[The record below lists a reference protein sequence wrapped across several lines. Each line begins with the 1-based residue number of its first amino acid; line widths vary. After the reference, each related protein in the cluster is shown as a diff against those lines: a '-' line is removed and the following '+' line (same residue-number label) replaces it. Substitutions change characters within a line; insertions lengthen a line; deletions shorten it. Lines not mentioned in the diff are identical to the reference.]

1 MMGTLL
7 NFIDEVTKQHTVKD
21 MPKDVT
27 KDSFDK
33 YIAEVMKFINTVTG
47 GNADRC
53 PAPMQMGALTN
64 PEGSGWYPGAEAAGF
79 TGWGEAWAEPT
90 QWGGRTRTHRGRNLA
105 RTGCMTMRGLTL
117 SEGPSYATGVAS
129 QAISRGTVSAGPR
142 AAGVRGAVKAVRE
155 ARAKEDGERPEEKDI
170 RAAVAVTAVVE
181 LAMQLPGKVVAR
193 RARARTAITAVS
205 PATSPESA
213 RTRTV
218 AASRR

>member
-1 MMGTLL
+1 
-7 NFIDEVTKQHTVKD
+7 
-21 MPKDVT
+21 
-27 KDSFDK
+27 
-33 YIAEVMKFINTVTG
+33 MKFINTVTG
-47 GNADRC
+47 GNAERG
-53 PAPMQMGALTN
+53 PTPMLMGALTN

-129 QAISRGTVSAGPR
+129 QAISRGTVSADPR
-142 AAGVRGAVKAVRE
+142 AAVVRGPVKAVRE

-181 LAMQLPGKVVAR
+181 LAMQLPVAATAVVELAMQLPGKVVAR
-193 RARARTAITAVS
+193 RVRASAITAVS

-213 RTRTV
+213 RARTV
-218 AASRR
+218 AESRR